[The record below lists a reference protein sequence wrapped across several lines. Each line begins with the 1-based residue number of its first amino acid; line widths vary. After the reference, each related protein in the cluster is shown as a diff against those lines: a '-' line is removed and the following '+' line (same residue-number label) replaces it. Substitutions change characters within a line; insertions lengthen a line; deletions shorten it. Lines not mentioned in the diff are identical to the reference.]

1 MRYLFYYFN
10 NDGTLILSYKDDY
23 TRLRRAYMFCPVREA
38 IRKFRQDNNLRYKHI
53 TVQKLY

>member
-10 NDGTLILSYKDDY
+10 GNGTLILSYRDDH
-23 TRLRRAYMFCPVREA
+23 TRIRKAYMFYTVREA
-38 IRKFRQDNNLRYKHI
+38 IRKFRRDNNLRYKHI

>member
-23 TRLRRAYMFCPVREA
+23 TRLRRAYMFYTVREA